1 MKKLLLL
8 SLFSVAAVAFA
19 QQGPAKKVQKQENQ
33 TKESKAVNTQG
44 KAATMKNTTVYQ
56 QKATQPVETVKE
68 ATFKAEPVDRKK

>member
-19 QQGPAKKVQKQENQ
+19 QQGPSKKFQKQENP

-44 KAATMKNTTVYQ
+44 KAATLKNSSHYQ
-56 QKATQPVETVKE
+56 QKATQPVSAVKE
-68 ATFKAEPVDRKK
+68 ATLKAEPVERKR